1 MDLDFEITLRKHTP
15 LTAVDDLEEACEIF
29 LTHIGYFGPRSV
41 GSGVRKSIP
50 FRLFVN
56 CFLKR
61 KDKVW
66 QIKELAHELITT
78 QPTVGKYVNN
88 LKAMSIIEE
97 SAFRDDD
104 GKQKK
109 GYRLRYGNLKDAWH
123 FVEENVNVSMANYR
137 KSVDHIQN
145 LADEK
150 KR

>member
-29 LTHIGYFGPRSV
+29 LTHIGYFGPRTG
-41 GSGVRKSIP
+41 GSNVRDSIA
-50 FRLFVN
+50 FRLFVD

-61 KDKVW
+61 RDKVW
-66 QIKELAHELITT
+66 QVKELAHEMDTT
-78 QPTVGKYVNN
+78 QPTIGKYISS

-97 SAFRDDD
+97 SVFKDEE
-104 GKQKK
+104 GKSKR
-109 GYRLRYGNLKDAWH
+109 GYRLRYGNLRDAWH

-137 KSVDHIQN
+137 KSVDHIQQ
-145 LADEK
+145 LAEEK